1 MRDFHLRIVT
11 PDGVKLDGEVKSLLV
26 RTDDGDV
33 EFLAGHTDYFAHLAI
48 GRARILS
55 DGGERFASV
64 NGGCVLVSKGSVTL
78 TATTFEFAE
87 EIDLNRAEEAK
98 ARAEA
103 ALSNARDDREERI
116 LRAKLMRAASRIK
129 VASTK

>member
-48 GRARILS
+48 GRVRILS

-78 TATTFEFAE
+78 TATTFEFAD
-87 EIDLNRAEEAK
+87 EIDVERARLAKECAEQKLKEAK
-98 ARAEA
+98 GE
-103 ALSNARDDREERI
+103 RETD
-116 LRAKLMRAASRIK
+116 LMRAKLMRALNRIN
-129 VASTK
+129 VSDLR